1 MTEKH
6 KKIAGICAIIF
17 FIGFMVIAFWF
28 AGRPMLQLVND
39 PDLYRNQIQDKGL
52 LAQLS
57 FIAMVF
63 FQVIVSI
70 IPGEPL
76 EICAG
81 YAFGALEGTVLCL
94 IGTALGGAA
103 VFMLVRTLGVKLVE
117 VFFSVEKI
125 RSMKFLRDSKKRSTI
140 AFVVMLL
147 PGTPKD
153 LICYFAGL
161 TDIKVSE
168 WLILSTIARIPS
180 IVTSTVGGNALAEQ
194 KYLFALIVFAITVTI
209 SLVGLAIYRKI
220 STYREEKK
228 AEKQASQDDPQ

>member
-1 MTEKH
+1 MTDKH
-6 KKIAGICAIIF
+6 KKCIAVAAIVF
-17 FIGFMVIAFWF
+17 FIGFMVVAFWF

-39 PDLYRNQIQDKGL
+39 PDQYRIQIQDKGL

-63 FQVIVSI
+63 FQVIVAI

-125 RSMKFLRDSKKRSTI
+125 RSMKYLRDSNKRNTI
-140 AFVVMLL
+140 AFIAMLL

-161 TDIKVSE
+161 TDIKLSE

-180 IVTSTVGGNALAEQ
+180 IVTSTLGGSALAEQ
-194 KYLFALIVFAITVTI
+194 KYLFAIVVFAVTVVI
-209 SLVGLAIYRKI
+209 SLIGLAVYNKI
-220 STYREEKK
+220 STCREDKK
-228 AEKQASQDDPQ
+228 AEKDIH

>member
-1 MTEKH
+1 MTDKH
-6 KKIAGICAIIF
+6 KKAVGIIAFLFFIIF
-17 FIGFMVIAFWF
+17 MLVAFWY
-28 AGRPMLQLVND
+28 AGRPMLQLVNN
-39 PDLYRNQIQDKGL
+39 PDLYRSQIEDKGL

-63 FQVIVSI
+63 FQVIVAI

-81 YAFGALEGTVLCL
+81 YAFGALEGTFLCL

-103 VFMLVRTLGVKLVE
+103 VFLLVRTLGVKLVE
-117 VFFSVEKI
+117 VFFPVEKI
-125 RSMKFLRDSKKRSTI
+125 RSMKYLRSGKKRNI
-140 AFVVMLL
+140 LAFTVMLL

-161 TDIKVSE
+161 TDMKLSE

-180 IVTSTVGGNALAEQ
+180 IATSTIGGNALAER
-194 KYLFALIVFAITVTI
+194 KYLFAIIVFAMTVVI
-209 SLVGLAIYRKI
+209 SIIGLAVYNKI
-220 STYREEKK
+220 SAYREKK
-228 AEKQASQDDPQ
+228 KQSTDLPET

>member
-1 MTEKH
+1 MTDKH
-6 KKIAGICAIIF
+6 KKSIAVAAIVF
-17 FIGFMVIAFWF
+17 FIAFMAIAFWF

-39 PDLYRNQIQDKGL
+39 PDLYRSQIEDKGL

-63 FQVIVSI
+63 FQVIVAI

-81 YAFGALEGTVLCL
+81 YAFGALEGTLLCL

-125 RSMKFLRDSKKRSTI
+125 RSMKYLRDSKKRNTL

-161 TDIKVSE
+161 TNIKLSE

-180 IVTSTVGGNALAEQ
+180 IITSTLGGNALAEQ
-194 KYLFALIVFAITVTI
+194 KYLFAIIVFAVTVVI
-209 SLVGLAIYRKI
+209 SLIGLAIYNKI
-220 STYREEKK
+220 SSYREEKR
-228 AEKQASQDDPQ
+228 AEKETNNENNT